1 MRCTLMTKEDI
12 SPHMIQNKI
21 SEKRY
26 YISLKEYEK
35 ILLLTDWASSHYH
48 HLFVFVLFFS
58 KLQQLPV
65 YNIVFHSWAQNVFLF
80 VLSPLFPLNT
90 LKPQSFFF
98 SPSSA
103 RKLTKCQLSFL
114 TMHTH
119 THTHPFK
126 TWLKIVGLFIFI
138 SFPLSWVYGWC
149 PIFRLE
155 WKIPSHPEKSC
166 KASGSYR
173 GRLERLLKERLSACL
188 CTTLFWGDP
197 HHRSVEKRKTD
208 LEFQELHLKWHLNL
222 EKSVSSTNAASRMT
236 FVNGKSLLYIKSYFL
251 FSGYSSFFPACEKTF
266 GEELQWWNGKI
277 WVKCE

>member
-126 TWLKIVGLFIFI
+126 TFLGVCFSVVDEGTQHMSRISYWAETLCPLIVTPHSFSRQCFIVFT
-138 SFPLSWVYGWC
+138 F
-149 PIFRLE
+149 
-155 WKIPSHPEKSC
+155 SHV
-166 KASGSYR
+166 SY
-173 GRLERLLKERLSACL
+173 
-188 CTTLFWGDP
+188 
-197 HHRSVEKRKTD
+197 
-208 LEFQELHLKWHLNL
+208 
-222 EKSVSSTNAASRMT
+222 
-236 FVNGKSLLYIKSYFL
+236 
-251 FSGYSSFFPACEKTF
+251 
-266 GEELQWWNGKI
+266 
-277 WVKCE
+277 